1 MNNCNIQLNH
11 SMNNLLIL
19 FTQYNQQTMNEKHE
33 VDTLDLMSRPGLI
46 YLQFLIVAN
55 QSKCQFSILLANLIQ

>member
-1 MNNCNIQLNH
+1 
-11 SMNNLLIL
+11 
-19 FTQYNQQTMNEKHE
+19 MNEKNE

-55 QSKCQFSILLANLIQ
+55 QSKCQFSILLANLTQNDKNQQRRKRLWHQSMERR